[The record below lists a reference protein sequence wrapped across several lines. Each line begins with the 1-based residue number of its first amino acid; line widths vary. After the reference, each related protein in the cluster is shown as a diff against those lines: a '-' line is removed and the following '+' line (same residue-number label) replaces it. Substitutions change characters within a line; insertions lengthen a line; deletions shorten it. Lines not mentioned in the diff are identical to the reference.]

1 MYLLNLKKRNHLV
14 DLVVDGRKL
23 LKFILKK
30 QGVMMWTAFSW
41 LMIYSYLA
49 NTAMGLK
56 VLKQDGEFLK

>member
-1 MYLLNLKKRNHLV
+1 LV

-41 LMIYSYLA
+41 FMIYSYLA